1 MKPSHTGLLPKMGS
15 KPGETCRPPW
25 GSERLHTHGRHT
37 DTYIHVKHPL
47 LPRQAPVMVE
57 QRDDP
62 RHSLAPGH
70 PKLFTAHMWAA
81 GLLWARQGSPGYG
94 SELCLVYTLEEKD
107 RRSTGKVTKA

>member
-1 MKPSHTGLLPKMGS
+1 MGS